1 MKQNK
6 RSKHL
11 DRYTFSDAD
20 NHKIVIYSQD
30 VVFVQNEEA
39 LEYSARGEDNTEQ
52 LWLGTVLGF
61 RKDELGTLCKI
72 QWYYNF
78 EQAKEFLGRPKGM
91 GQDWVKKY
99 GAGPREVFHSNHVD
113 VIDPLSILDVA
124 VVHRYIPTDPDQ
136 PLFSTESWYTRG
148 SISIGEGGTSSRL
161 TPMTFHPLSTA
172 HRQQSCCQRTYN
184 PQKDQQIYCR
194 KCKIYYHVDELEHHL
209 SQSLDNPLTRIIR
222 GFGWETD
229 VEDPIG
235 WSQVGNFAVDL
246 DGETPS
252 VITSNLSQEE
262 KDDLYGQVREVLQ
275 SIRGNMNT
283 LIPTLSS

>member
-1 MKQNK
+1 M
-6 RSKHL
+6 
-11 DRYTFSDAD
+11 
-20 NHKIVIYSQD
+20 
-30 VVFVQNEEA
+30 
-39 LEYSARGEDNTEQ
+39 
-52 LWLGTVLGF
+52 
-61 RKDELGTLCKI
+61 
-72 QWYYNF
+72 
-78 EQAKEFLGRPKGM
+78 
-91 GQDWVKKY
+91 
-99 GAGPREVFHSNHVD
+99 
-113 VIDPLSILDVA
+113 
-124 VVHRYIPTDPDQ
+124 HRYIPTDPDQ

-275 SIRGNMNT
+275 SIRGVYQCSGCDGM
-283 LIPTLSS
+283 L